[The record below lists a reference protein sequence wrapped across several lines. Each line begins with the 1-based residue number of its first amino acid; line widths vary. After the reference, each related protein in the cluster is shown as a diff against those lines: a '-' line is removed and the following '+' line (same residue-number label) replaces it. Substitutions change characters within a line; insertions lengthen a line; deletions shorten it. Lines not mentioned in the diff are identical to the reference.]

1 MNKNGKKSTIDEAPL
16 RSDPN
21 DFDRF
26 LGSTIWFDVQ
36 NLVKERIEY
45 LVEQLTQCDNTE
57 ELLGLKHEIKAW
69 KEVLGLP
76 AYLKQCAHQ
85 DKPAKQ
91 SELDFEQ

>member
-1 MNKNGKKSTIDEAPL
+1 MAKSGKRSTLDETPL

-26 LGSTIWFDVQ
+26 LNSTIWFDMNQ
-36 NLVKERIEY
+36 LIKDRIEFLTEK
-45 LVEQLTQCDNTE
+45 LVQCDSTD

-69 KEVLGLP
+69 KEIQGIP

-85 DKPAKQ
+85 EKGVDQK
-91 SELDFEQ
+91 ELNLNK